1 MGALDENTLQQIH
14 GVLIE
19 KQRRFSDRS
28 RPNEAEDQ
36 EEPSAE
42 IIDMA
47 QALERIDRK
56 KSLVEQ
62 ERRELVAVE
71 HALTKITS
79 GDFGVCEDC
88 DEQIPP
94 RRLMVLPEARLCA
107 RCQEFEE
114 RQQMRTRGMSASAR

>member
-1 MGALDENTLQQIH
+1 MGVLDENTLQQIH
-14 GVLIE
+14 GILIE
-19 KQRRFSDRS
+19 KQQRFSDRS

-56 KSLVEQ
+56 KSLDEQ
-62 ERRELVAVE
+62 GRRDQVAVE

-79 GDFGVCEDC
+79 GEFGVCEDC
-88 DEQIPP
+88 DEHIPS

-114 RQQMRTRGMSASAR
+114 RQQMRTRGMTASAR